1 MKLNVLTIAGKKTDK
16 VVELPDSIFSIQPHD
31 HAIWLDIRSIRANQ
45 RQGTHASKGRSE
57 VRGGGAK
64 PFRQKGTGRARQGT
78 IRAPHHVGGGRVF
91 GPHPRSYQV
100 GINRKVKRLAR
111 KSALSYKAKDKGI
124 VVVENFSYK
133 EPKTQAI
140 KKLIDVLDFA
150 QAHVLLITENNE
162 PNIYLSAKNLYK
174 IEVRTGTDFSTY
186 DVMRAEKI
194 IMQEGAIS
202 RVKEV
207 LGK

>member
-1 MKLNVLTIAGKKTDK
+1 
-16 VVELPDSIFSIQPHD
+16 
-31 HAIWLDIRSIRANQ
+31 
-45 RQGTHASKGRSE
+45 
-57 VRGGGAK
+57 
-64 PFRQKGTGRARQGT
+64 
-78 IRAPHHVGGGRVF
+78 VF

-150 QAHVLLITENNE
+150 QDHVLLITENNE